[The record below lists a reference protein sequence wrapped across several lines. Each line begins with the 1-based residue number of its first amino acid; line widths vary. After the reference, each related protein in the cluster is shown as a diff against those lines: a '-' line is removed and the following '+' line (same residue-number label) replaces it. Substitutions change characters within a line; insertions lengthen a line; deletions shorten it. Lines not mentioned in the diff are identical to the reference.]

1 MCLFFSFLKWFSYL
15 LWGGRKI
22 GRFASAHYF
31 GANSELSFQRGWLQH
46 YDGNDDG
53 DDVNGHVLT
62 LETKVRLKPVHCD
75 QHSKPF
81 VCQLSAPSLLL
92 SLLLSNCCRIVVVAW
107 FSSSPSWS
115 DLEFVKKFTRPNF
128 PAKEFYTLKMRKS
141 RLFLPAVI
149 SEIASLSVI

>member
-1 MCLFFSFLKWFSYL
+1 MK
-15 LWGGRKI
+15 
-22 GRFASAHYF
+22 
-31 GANSELSFQRGWLQH
+31 Q
-46 YDGNDDG
+46 YDRNDDG

-128 PAKEFYTLKMRKS
+128 GAKEFYTLTTHKS
-141 RLFLPAVI
+141 RLFSPAI
-149 SEIASLSVI
+149 NRENASLSVIWSFFG